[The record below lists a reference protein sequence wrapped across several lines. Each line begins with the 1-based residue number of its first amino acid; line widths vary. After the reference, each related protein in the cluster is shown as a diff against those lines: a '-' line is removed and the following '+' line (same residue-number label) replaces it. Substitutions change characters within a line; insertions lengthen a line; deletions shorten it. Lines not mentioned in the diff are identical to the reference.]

1 VSLSEIRPEDSACL
15 RDHADRIAAVV
26 AAHAMRM
33 PVEQLDRLLEYRDY
47 LREQAARLEALSDR
61 LWDVRPL
68 SATGSTDTCSAF
80 ARAACRKCG
89 TVFAVSDP
97 DPAGHDCPACTE
109 KHCLSCGSRGDCRCW
124 MQR

>member
-1 VSLSEIRPEDSACL
+1 MSIADIRPFDHECL

-61 LWDVRPL
+61 LWNVRPV
-68 SATGSTDTCSAF
+68 SASPVAY
-80 ARAACRKCG
+80 ARANCRKCG
-89 TVFAVSDP
+89 TLFLVDDP
-97 DPAGHDCPACTE
+97 DPAGHDCPACSE
-109 KHCLSCGSRGDCRCW
+109 SFCKCCGSRSECRCW
-124 MQR
+124 QRSK

>member
-1 VSLSEIRPEDSACL
+1 MSIADIRPFDHECL

-47 LREQAARLEALSDR
+47 LREQAARLEALSNR
-61 LWDVRPL
+61 LWAARPM
-68 SATGSTDTCSAF
+68 SASPVAY
-80 ARAACRKCG
+80 ARANCRKCG

-109 KHCLSCGSRGDCRCW
+109 NHCLSCGSRGECRCW
-124 MQR
+124 MQK

>member
-1 VSLSEIRPEDSACL
+1 MSISDIRPFDHECL

-61 LWDVRPL
+61 LWNARPPL
-68 SATGSTDTCSAF
+68 ATGSADSCGTF

-97 DPAGHDCPACTE
+97 DPAGHDCPACSDAFC
-109 KHCLSCGSRGDCRCW
+109 KCCGSRGECRCW
-124 MQR
+124 MQK

>member
-1 VSLSEIRPEDSACL
+1 MSISNIRPEDHECL

-26 AAHAMRM
+26 SANACRM

-61 LWDVRPL
+61 LWNARPV
-68 SATGSTDTCSAF
+68 SATHVAEHCGTF

-89 TVFAVSDP
+89 TVFAVAEP
-97 DPAGHDCPACTE
+97 DPAGHDCPACVE
-109 KHCLSCGSRGDCRCW
+109 NHCTSCGSRGECRCW